1 MWEGAGNQE
10 LYKGRQWGVGVGVL
24 QARAPSQTNLN
35 LNPNCTKKF
44 ETLSDFA
51 VPQLPLQ

>member
-10 LYKGRQWGVGVGVL
+10 LYKGRQWGVGMGVL
-24 QARAPSQTNLN
+24 QAAPSQTNLD
-35 LNPNCTKKF
+35 LNPNCTKKS

-51 VPQLPLQ
+51 VPQLPHQ